1 MASLIGL
8 QVNCIIPQSQVDGAY
23 HVNLTTVV
31 CFPNFLW
38 TLLPISTVSYLL
50 LGQSNVA
57 AKHQSCGSLF
67 SVTFLLVS
75 SPDLRS
81 ATYGSADWWLPWE
94 LLICRPSSPR
104 LDRSV
109 CLYTNDSAEN
119 HALLV
124 SVLVSVLASV
134 LASVLGSVTLQ
145 NVYINLDEPRASYKL
160 QVALP
165 ETIHLI
171 FLSSEREAYPDHPLC
186 TVIGVIWQLSRCAR
200 EEWKSDRI
208 INCSS

>member
-1 MASLIGL
+1 M
-8 QVNCIIPQSQVDGAY
+8 
-23 HVNLTTVV
+23 
-31 CFPNFLW
+31 
-38 TLLPISTVSYLL
+38 
-50 LGQSNVA
+50 
-57 AKHQSCGSLF
+57 
-67 SVTFLLVS
+67 
-75 SPDLRS
+75 
-81 ATYGSADWWLPWE
+81 
-94 LLICRPSSPR
+94 
-104 LDRSV
+104 

-124 SVLVSVLASV
+124 SVLVSVLV
-134 LASVLGSVTLQ
+134 NVLGSVTLQ

-200 EEWKSDRI
+200 EKNESLTELSTVPV
-208 INCSS
+208 NCL